1 MIGTL
6 IRTLIQLN
14 GVFYGA
20 QVNNKNTNPDVN
32 DSSGEEE

>member
-14 GVFYGA
+14 DLFHGA
-20 QVNNKNTNPDVN
+20 QANNKNTNPDVN

>member
-14 GVFYGA
+14 GLFYGA
-20 QVNNKNTNPDVN
+20 QANNKNTNPDVN